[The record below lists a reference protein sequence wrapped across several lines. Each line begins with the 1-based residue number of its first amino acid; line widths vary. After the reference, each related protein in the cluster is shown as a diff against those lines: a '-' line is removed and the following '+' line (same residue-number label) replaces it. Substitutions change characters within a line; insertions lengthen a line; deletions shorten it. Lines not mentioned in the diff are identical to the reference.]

1 MTNWRTT
8 FGGCLLSAALFVSSA
23 GGAVAA
29 ADSDTDAPTS
39 TDTADTQTAVG
50 ATATGQIATTQA
62 ATSQVT
68 EAPTKP
74 STESSSA
81 STGSTSETVPPT
93 AEAASP
99 APTNKVDTAA
109 PSGPMA
115 VAATTTTTSAKAPAT
130 AAEVKNNDV
139 SGVTAAD
146 PVQAKPQQSAA
157 AASSQDS
164 APASAVSQAP
174 PPQSAPAAAPA
185 ADVAEAVAP
194 ASKALADAAK
204 AAQSFAAVI
213 ARLPASPTPV
223 DDFVAALQHLLS
235 AVSAVTATLAR
246 MPAELTAMLGVP
258 GRGPGLTGTSGSGG
272 VGRGL
277 DSVAASKAAKTLTVP
292 TLPKSPA
299 RSPQMIGGAASRGGL
314 LASPTPGGGLFTGSS
329 DELSVSGPVP
339 TTPVAAGKSDG
350 ASTLKHAVGAVF
362 VAASL
367 LALAAIALP
376 GSLGLL
382 LFGAVGTR
390 IGYRQA
396 KAAATLQPL
405 GVARFVRSG
414 PLGVVRSGN
423 MIALPARRPRVRG
436 RQPSSHEN
444 DRMTPVA

>member
-29 ADSDTDAPTS
+29 ADSETDAPAS
-39 TDTADTQTAVG
+39 ADTQAADAQTP
-50 ATATGQIATTQA
+50 TGPVATTQA
-62 ATSQVT
+62 ATGPVTGQVP
-68 EAPTKP
+68 EVAPSP
-74 STESSSA
+74 SAEKSSSA
-81 STGSTSETVPPT
+81 NGSASETVQPT

-99 APTNKVDTAA
+99 APTSKVDTAA

-130 AAEVKNNDV
+130 AAEVKNKDV

-146 PVQAKPQQSAA
+146 PVQAQPQQSAA
-157 AASSQDS
+157 ASSSQDS
-164 APASAVSQAP
+164 APAPATSPSP

-185 ADVAEAVAP
+185 ADVAEVVAP
-194 ASKALADAAK
+194 VSKAVADAAK

-213 ARLPASPTPV
+213 ATLPKSPTPV
-223 DDFVAALQHLLS
+223 DDFVAALQDLLS

-246 MPAELTAMLGVP
+246 VPAEIAALLGVP
-258 GRGPGLTGTSGSGG
+258 GRGPSPTDTAVSGG
-272 VGRGL
+272 VGRSL
-277 DSVAASKAAKTLTVP
+277 DSAAASKAAKTLTVP
-292 TLPKSPA
+292 TFPKSPA

-314 LASPTPGGGLFTGSS
+314 LGSPTPGAGVLTGSG

-339 TTPVAAGKSDG
+339 TTPVAAGKSEDS
-350 ASTLKHAVGAVF
+350 STLKHAVGAVF

-367 LALAAIALP
+367 LALAALALP

-382 LFGAVGTR
+382 LVGAVGTR

-396 KAAATLQPL
+396 KAAAMLRPL
-405 GVARFVRSG
+405 GAARFVRSG
-414 PLGVVRSGN
+414 PLGVVRSGT
-423 MIALPARRPRVRG
+423 MIALAARRPRDRG
-436 RQPSSHEN
+436 RQPSHDN